1 MEVKSVNK
9 SSASKL
15 REPVILIQ
23 NTLDLKT
30 YITSQGAFTKIGS
43 GIKKQTTLTSQ
54 TSYSLKRTT
63 ETTSKGVKAVS
74 A

>member
-15 REPVILIQ
+15 REPA
-23 NTLDLKT
+23 T
-30 YITSQGAFTKIGS
+30 QGAFTKIGS